1 MRIQPLQIEINGQEI
16 QLGQEL
22 PKQITNVSIEYMFN
36 VQVNPTQTPYIKA
49 WLNTLIDN
57 STKECLFMFNQVIIP
72 KEDIKKF

>member
-1 MRIQPLQIEINGQEI
+1 MKLQPLLIEINGKEI

-22 PKQITNVSIEYMFN
+22 PTQINNVNVECLFN
-36 VQVNPTQTPYIKA
+36 VQVNPTQVPYIKA

-57 STKECLFMFNQVIIP
+57 STKDCIFMFNQVIIP

>member
-49 WLNTLIDN
+49 WLNTLVDN
-57 STKECLFMFNQVIIP
+57 STEDCVFMVNQVIIP